1 MHFGLFSL
9 MTQRDPNKA
18 PRQIYTEMVEHVQLV
33 EQIGFEIAWFAEH
46 HFSNY
51 CLCPS
56 PLTML
61 TYMAAKTKRIKLAPG
76 VIVAPLYEPIRML
89 EDIAVADNLS
99 DGRLVLGFGSGYQEY
114 EFHKFGVDLKEG
126 RNIFLETLDLVERFL
141 AGEPFGYQGK
151 QVKVTD
157 TYCRVR
163 PLQKRIPIYIAGL
176 LNDPETQRRIARSG
190 YVPFFTT
197 GWNSIEQIKQTHDKV
212 VEYYAETGG
221 DPAKT
226 PFAMQRYMFVTD
238 DKNEALQAAE
248 GARYIRRIALSMRQR
263 YGEVDGGFLKEI
275 PAADEPALEEIAKRM
290 IVGSPATIVEKLG
303 REFEALRPTH
313 VSCFMGIPGIPQA
326 RVLKSIERF
335 GAEVMPQLARQ
346 FGGLDRIGAP
356 EPARATMVAD

>member
-1 MHFGLFSL
+1 
-9 MTQRDPNKA
+9 MTQRDPKKSA
-18 PRQIYTEMVEHVQLV
+18 RQIYTEMVEQVQMV

-61 TYMAAKTKRIKLAPG
+61 TYMAAKTSRIKLAPG

-126 RNIFLETLDLVERFL
+126 RNIFLEKLDLVERFL

-151 QVKVTD
+151 LVKVTD

-176 LNDPETQRRIARSG
+176 LNDPETQRRVARSG
-190 YVPFFTT
+190 YIPFFTT
-197 GWNSIEQIKQTHDKV
+197 GWSTLEQIKQTHDKV
-212 VEYYAETGG
+212 VQYYVESGG
-221 DPAKT
+221 DADRT

-238 DKNEALQAAE
+238 DKEEALQAAE

-275 PAADEPALEEIAKRM
+275 PASDEPPLDEIARRM
-290 IVGSPATIVEKLG
+290 IVGSPATVVEKLG

-326 RVLKSIERF
+326 RVLKSMERF
-335 GAEVMPQLARQ
+335 GAEVMPQLAKQ
-346 FGGLDRIGAP
+346 FGGLDRVGAP
-356 EPARATMVAD
+356 ASTRQPLVAD